1 MAKAI
6 NWPHQFREAVL
17 NEGVDTLQVA
27 VRPGTLYFDHGYWV
41 DGEEV
46 DIRVNHLK
54 VRKAVIEGD
63 LRKTVIAEL
72 THEELQALK
81 PGLQTPEALLTYLT
95 ETYPMHDA
103 QPFTPASEITVVR
116 YRNRPIDSENMEVAD
131 DPHM

>member
-6 NWPHQFREAVL
+6 NWPAQFREAVL
-17 NEGVDTLQVA
+17 NEPADSLHTA
-27 VRPGTLYFDHGYWV
+27 VRPGALYFDHGYWV

-63 LRKTVIAEL
+63 LRKAAIAEL
-72 THEELQALK
+72 TGDELQMLK
-81 PGLQTPEALLTYLT
+81 PGLQTPEAVLDFLTA
-95 ETYPMHDA
+95 TYPTHEG
-103 QPFTPASEITVVR
+103 QPFTLATPVTVVR
-116 YRNRPIDSENMEVAD
+116 YRNRAIDPEHLEEAD